1 MSTLTMKSSAVTL
14 PASLFETRKVTST
27 TPGSDPSTNTSRETL
42 TCSTRTWTEESVN
55 EPEKTSP
62 V

>member
-1 MSTLTMKSSAVTL
+1 MSTLTAKSSAVT
-14 PASLFETRKVTST
+14 PAAWSFDTRYSMST
-27 TPGSDPSTNTSRETL
+27 TPGSAPSTNTSRETFS
-42 TCSTRTWTEESVN
+42 CSTRTWIDESVN